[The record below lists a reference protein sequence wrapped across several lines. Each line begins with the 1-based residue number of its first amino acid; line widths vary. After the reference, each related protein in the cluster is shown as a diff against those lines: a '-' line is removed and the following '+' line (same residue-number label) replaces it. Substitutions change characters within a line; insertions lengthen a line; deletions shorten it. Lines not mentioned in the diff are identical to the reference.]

1 MDMSIMLLIGAL
13 MIALLVVSICLCR
26 RPKCS
31 CNKEHRQENEC
42 CRKGLQFL
50 SELAEAGLLAKR
62 LKTVGISG
70 SWNGL
75 RPRL

>member
-42 CRKGLQFL
+42 CRKGCSSSL
-50 SELAEAGLLAKR
+50 SWPEAGLLAKR

-70 SWNGL
+70 VGTD
-75 RPRL
+75 